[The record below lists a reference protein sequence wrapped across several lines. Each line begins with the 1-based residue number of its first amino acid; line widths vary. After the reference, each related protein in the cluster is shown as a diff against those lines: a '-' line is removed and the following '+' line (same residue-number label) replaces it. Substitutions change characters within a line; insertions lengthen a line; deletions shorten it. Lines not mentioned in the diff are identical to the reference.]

1 MFILCVLQT
10 ETAET
15 KEVKLI
21 EQTDVALN
29 APNENPSS
37 SEKTDA
43 TKKSV
48 TEEDEYKQ
56 KLAEKRR
63 LAREKAEREAE
74 EERQRLER
82 ERLALIYVSFLFDR
96 LSFLC

>member
-10 ETAET
+10 ESVET
-15 KEVKLI
+15 KDVKLI
-21 EQTDVALN
+21 EQTNVALT
-29 APNENPSS
+29 APNENLSS
-37 SEKTDA
+37 SEKADVM
-43 TKKSV
+43 KKSV

-63 LAREKAEREAE
+63 LAREKAERDAE

-82 ERLALIYVSFLFDR
+82 ERLSLIYILI
-96 LSFLC
+96 